1 MKTTAYLLAVMLFA
15 GCAQKPKTLGS
26 IEFIDPELNSLIQ
39 KDAVV
44 EVLAEGFDWSEGP
57 VWFEKQKMLI
67 FSDVP
72 TNTIYKWTEGKGKE
86 VYLTPSGYTGTE
98 ARGGEM
104 GSNGLTVSNDGKLLL
119 AQHGDR
125 RIAIMNA
132 PIESPKPDFITVTGS
147 YMGKKYNSPNDLI
160 VTKNGTIFFTDP
172 PYGLEKNADDP
183 AKEIPWQGVYKITG
197 DGNVTSLV
205 DSLTRPNGL
214 ALTPDEKSLIVAN
227 SDSAGNKR
235 SWYQFDVTDSLTL
248 ANGRV
253 MYDASSEKV
262 AGSPDGLKI
271 DHQGNIFAS
280 GPGGI
285 WIFNKNG
292 KLIGKIKIS
301 AAVSNCAFSEDQKIL
316 FITADMYVLR
326 VIMRQ

>member
-1 MKTTAYLLAVMLFA
+1 MKTTAFLFAAILFA
-15 GCAQKPKTLGS
+15 GCAQKTKNFGS
-26 IEFIDPELNSLIQ
+26 IEVIDPELNALIKQ
-39 KDAVV
+39 DAVV
-44 EVLAEGFDWSEGP
+44 EALAEGFEWSEGP
-57 VWFEKQKMLI
+57 LWFEKQKMLI

-72 TNTIYKWTEGKGKE
+72 TNIIYKWTEEKGKE
-86 VYLTPSGYTGTE
+86 TYLTPSGYTGTE
-98 ARGGEM
+98 PRGGEM

-125 RIAIMNA
+125 RIAMMNA
-132 PIESPKPDFITVTGS
+132 SIDSPKPDYVTVTGS

-172 PYGLEKNADDP
+172 PYGLEKNVADP
-183 AKEIPWQGVYKITG
+183 NKEIPWQGVYKITG
-197 DGNVTSLV
+197 DGSVTSLV

-235 SWYQFDVTDSLTL
+235 IWYRFDVTDSLTL

-253 MYDASSEKV
+253 MYDASAEKSG
-262 AGSPDGLKI
+262 GSPDGLKI
-271 DHQGNIFAS
+271 DRQGNIFAS

-285 WIFNKNG
+285 WIFNKAG
-292 KLIGKIKIS
+292 KLIGKIKIKE
-301 AAVSNCAFSEDQKIL
+301 AVSNCAFSADQKIL
-316 FITADMYVLR
+316 FITADMYV
-326 VIMRQ
+326 MRIVMRP